1 VDAFDEIVA
10 GTNVVVVEVFI
21 LDEDITEVLA
31 YMTLEFIGSGV
42 ANLDCESVA
51 WLFESLGT
59 KMRV

>member
-10 GTNVVVVEVFI
+10 GANVVEVFV

-31 YMTLEFIGSGV
+31 YMALEFICSGV
-42 ANLDCESVA
+42 ADLDCKSIA